1 MTTIILALMIPV
13 SIAITGFLSF
23 KALQLGLRWNIETK
37 KEQLPTME
45 APIKNPVTPIIEAR
59 QEKET
64 ASVFNEWVNGVV
76 EER

>member
-1 MTTIILALMIPV
+1 MVIIILALMIPV
-13 SIAITGFLSF
+13 SIAITGFLTF
-23 KALQLGLRWNIETK
+23 KAVHLGLRWNIETK

-45 APIKNPVTPIIEAR
+45 APIKNPITPIVEAR

-64 ASVFNEWVNGVV
+64 ASVFNEWVNGV